1 MPRKPEALLSIR
13 NLVVEHP
20 PVSGSRMPLK
30 AVRGVSLDIEPASIY
45 GLVGESGSGK
55 SSLAHAVMQLV
66 SPAGGQAFFQGV
78 DLFTLNRSALRKA
91 RQEIQL
97 VFQDSLASLSPRRT
111 IRQTL
116 LEPLNHFR
124 IGNATM
130 RMEKVMASLET
141 VGLDPALAD
150 RFPQALS
157 GGQRQRVAFARAMIT
172 EPGLIIADEPVSSLD
187 ASVQSRITDL
197 ILDLRDR
204 LGIAFLFVSH
214 DLTVVQKLADRVGVM
229 YLGKL
234 VESAPS
240 EELFS
245 KPAHPYTQALLR
257 AVPVA
262 DPRHP
267 APVALSGEPPS
278 PLTPPAGCVFHRRCP
293 DVYEPCSIHEPAES
307 FVIGEKTLQTCE
319 HRVRCHKWNSVI

>member
-1 MPRKPEALLSIR
+1 MPHRTEALLSIR

-20 PVSGSRMPLK
+20 PVPGSRMPLR

-55 SSLAHAVMQLV
+55 SSLANAVMQLAP
-66 SPAGGQAFFQGV
+66 PAGGQALFRGV
-78 DLFTLNRSALRKA
+78 DLFTMSRAALRKA

-111 IRQTL
+111 IGQTL

-124 IGNATM
+124 IGNAAM
-130 RMEKVMASLET
+130 RLEKVMASLET
-141 VGLDPALAD
+141 VGLDPALAN

-157 GGQRQRVAFARAMIT
+157 GGQRQRVALARAMIT

-229 YLGKL
+229 YLGEL
-234 VESAPS
+234 VESAPR

-245 KPAHPYTQALLR
+245 TPAHPYTQALLR

-278 PLTPPAGCVFHRRCP
+278 PLTPPAGCVFHTRCP
-293 DVYEPCSIHEPAES
+293 DVYEPCSTHEPTES
-307 FVIGEKTLQTCE
+307 LVNGEGTLQTCE
-319 HRVRCHKWNSVI
+319 HSVRCHKWNSAN

>member
-1 MPRKPEALLSIR
+1 MSHKPEALLSIR

-20 PVSGSRMPLK
+20 PVPGSRMTLR

-66 SPAGGQAFFQGV
+66 PPAGGQAFFQGV

-124 IGNATM
+124 IGNATK

-141 VGLDPALAD
+141 VGLDPSLAD

-172 EPGLIIADEPVSSLD
+172 EPGLIIADEPMSSLD

-197 ILDLRDR
+197 ILELRDR

-214 DLTVVQKLADRVGVM
+214 DLTVVRKLADRVGVM

-234 VESAPS
+234 VESARG

-245 KPAHPYTQALLR
+245 KPAHPYTEALLR

-262 DPRHP
+262 DPRPP
-267 APVALSGEPPS
+267 APVTLSGEPPS

-293 DVYEPCSIHEPAES
+293 DVYEPCSTHEPADA
-307 FVIGEKTLQTCE
+307 FVIGEETTQTCE
-319 HRVRCHKWNSVI
+319 HRVRCHKWNSAN

>member
-1 MPRKPEALLSIR
+1 MSHKPEALLSIR

-20 PVSGSRMPLK
+20 PVPGSRMTLR

-66 SPAGGQAFFQGV
+66 PPAGGQAFFQGV

-124 IGNATM
+124 IGNATK

-141 VGLDPALAD
+141 VGLDPSLAD

-214 DLTVVQKLADRVGVM
+214 DLTVVRKLADRVGVM

-234 VESAPS
+234 VESARG

-245 KPAHPYTQALLR
+245 KPAHPYTEALLR

-293 DVYEPCSIHEPAES
+293 DVYEPCSTHEPADA
-307 FVIGEKTLQTCE
+307 FVIGEETTQTCE
-319 HRVRCHKWNSVI
+319 HRVRCHKWNSAN

>member
-1 MPRKPEALLSIR
+1 MSQKPEALLSIR

-20 PVSGSRMPLK
+20 PAPGSRTPLK
-30 AVRGVSLDIEPASIY
+30 AVRGVSLDIESASIY

-55 SSLAHAVMQLV
+55 SSLAHAVMRLV
-66 SPAGGQAFFQGV
+66 QPADGQVIFQGG

-91 RQEIQL
+91 RKEIQL

-124 IGNATM
+124 IGNASM
-130 RMEKVMASLET
+130 RIDKVMASLET
-141 VGLDPALAD
+141 VGLDPALAG
-150 RFPQALS
+150 RYPHALS

-172 EPGLIIADEPVSSLD
+172 EPSLIIADEPVSSLD

-197 ILDLRDR
+197 ILELRDR

-214 DLTVVQKLADRVGVM
+214 DLTVVQKLADHVGVM

-234 VESAPS
+234 VESAPRN
-240 EELFS
+240 ELFS
-245 KPAHPYTQALLR
+245 NPAHPYTQALLR

-267 APVALSGEPPS
+267 APAALSGEPPS

-293 DVYEPCSIHEPAES
+293 DVYEPCSIHEPTES
-307 FVIGEKTLQTCE
+307 VVIGEEALQTCE
-319 HRVRCHKWNSVI
+319 HRVRCHKWNSAN

>member
-1 MPRKPEALLSIR
+1 MSHNPEALLSIR

-20 PVSGSRMPLK
+20 PVPGSRMPLK

-55 SSLAHAVMQLV
+55 SSLAHAVMQLAP
-66 SPAGGQAFFQGV
+66 PAGGQVFLQGV
-78 DLFTLNRSALRKA
+78 DLFTLDRSALRKA

-124 IGNATM
+124 IGTATM
-130 RMEKVMASLET
+130 RMKKVMASLET
-141 VGLDPALAD
+141 VGLDPELAD

-187 ASVQSRITDL
+187 AGVQSRITDL

-214 DLTVVQKLADRVGVM
+214 DLTVVRKLADRVGVM

-245 KPAHPYTQALLR
+245 NPAHPYTQALLR

-293 DVYEPCSIHEPAES
+293 DVYEPCSTHEPTES
-307 FVIGEKTLQTCE
+307 FVIGEETLQTCK
-319 HRVRCHKWNSVI
+319 HRVRCHKWNSAN